1 MFLCVFVDCLSRC
14 PLLVICPWKITQSR
28 SRLDAPDFSL
38 ITAGGKIPTLVKK
51 KENACLFVFLVFSV
65 WNKSHSA
72 TCVMDFGKSSKLLL
86 THGSWKDSTRSGL
99 KVEGKSQNMRY
110 FLFYTILFLKAYT
123 ECIANKTSRALSPFP
138 GCVSLPSPPDEWT
151 SPLTAPGFYRQTA
164 AFASNLCREQLSQ
177 WRGSPLAVTRKG
189 LTNQRYVRPRGG
201 GV

>member
-1 MFLCVFVDCLSRC
+1 M
-14 PLLVICPWKITQSR
+14 
-28 SRLDAPDFSL
+28 
-38 ITAGGKIPTLVKK
+38 KK

-72 TCVMDFGKSSKLLL
+72 TCDGFWKVFKASSDSWQLKRFHPFGIKS
-86 THGSWKDSTRSGL
+86 GR
-99 KVEGKSQNMRY
+99 KVTKHEVFFILHHPVFKSLHRVHRY
-110 FLFYTILFLKAYT
+110 
-123 ECIANKTSRALSPFP
+123 KTSRALSPFP